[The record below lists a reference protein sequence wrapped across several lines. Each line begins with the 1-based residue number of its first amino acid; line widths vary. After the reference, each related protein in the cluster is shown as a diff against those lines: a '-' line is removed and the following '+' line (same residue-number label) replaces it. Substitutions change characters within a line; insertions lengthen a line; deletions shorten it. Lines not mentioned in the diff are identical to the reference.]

1 VTEAER
7 YFFLHIPK
15 TAGIALYGRLRNHF
29 GADAIY
35 PLPAERSL
43 VGASGDVAFLRR
55 SFDTHH
61 DQIRLV
67 TGHFPLC
74 VTEVLG
80 GSFRTFTLLRDP
92 VERTL
97 SLLRH
102 HRQRVERFRE
112 LPLEEI
118 YSDPVVLHGLIH
130 NYMVK
135 LLTLTPDEMPAHG
148 ALTMV
153 PYTHDRLER
162 AQQNLQLRVE
172 VVGLQEH
179 FEEFCGRLA
188 ARFGWEL
195 GEPTFPNR
203 TEPVDVGGELRERIA
218 HDNAMDVELYHFAE
232 QLVVVQRDQS

>member
-1 VTEAER
+1 MTDPQR

-35 PLPAERSL
+35 PLPADRSL
-43 VGASGDVAFLRR
+43 VAASGDVAFLKA
-55 SFDTHH
+55 SFDSHRN
-61 DQIRLV
+61 QLRVV

-74 VTEVLG
+74 VTDVLG
-80 GSFRTFTLLRDP
+80 ERFRTFTVLRDP

-102 HRQRVERFRE
+102 HRQRVERFRD

-118 YSDPVVLHGLIH
+118 YRDPIVLHGLIH

-135 LLTLTPDEMPAHG
+135 LLSLTPDEMPTHG
-148 ALTMV
+148 ARTMV
-153 PYTHDRLER
+153 PYDRDRLER
-162 AQQNLQLRVE
+162 AKQNLQLRVE

-179 FEEFCGRLA
+179 FEEFCERLA
-188 ARFGWEL
+188 ARFGWDL
-195 GEPTFPNR
+195 GEPVFRNR
-203 TEPVDVGGELRERIA
+203 TKPVDVSSEFRERIA
-218 HDNAMDVELYHFAE
+218 RDNEMDVELYRFAA
-232 QLVVVQRDQS
+232 QLVGVRHPS